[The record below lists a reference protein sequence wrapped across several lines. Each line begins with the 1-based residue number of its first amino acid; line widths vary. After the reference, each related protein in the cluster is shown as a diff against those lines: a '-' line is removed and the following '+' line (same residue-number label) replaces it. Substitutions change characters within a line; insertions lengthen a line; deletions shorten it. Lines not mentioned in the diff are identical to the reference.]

1 MLKKLKINIHKILN
15 SIQKATRLINLNSLR
30 IQKLKNI
37 HKGKTA
43 ILLGNGPSVD
53 IKDFPLFSNH
63 IVFACNRFYLSYDLH
78 DLRPE
83 YLCCADE
90 QMYMYFGDE
99 LERLNSILLISIR
112 SNLKR
117 GSRAL
122 SFPVNSSI
130 PFFSHPLMGI
140 NRYGSTLIF
149 ACQVGYFMGIRKF
162 ILYGVDHSFSFKKL
176 KSKEKSKSAYGEGN
190 HFIDNYRNSK
200 AWWPPATSL
209 IENGFKELSKSL
221 NSKPNGFMINC
232 SRNTRLPYVPKKP
245 LREVLKVEK
254 C

>member
-1 MLKKLKINIHKILN
+1 MLNNLKLIIHRSLN
-15 SIQKATRLINLNSLR
+15 SIQKTTRLINLNSLR

-53 IKDFPLFSNH
+53 IKDFSLFSNQ
-63 IVFACNRFYLSYDLH
+63 IIFACNRFYISYDLH

-90 QMYMYFGDE
+90 QMYIDFGDE
-99 LERLNSILLISIR
+99 LEKQNSILLLSIR
-112 SNLKR
+112 KKLKR
-117 GSRAL
+117 GSKAL
-122 SFPVNSSI
+122 SFPVNSAI
-130 PFFSHPLMGI
+130 PFFSHPLLGI
-140 NRYGSTLIF
+140 NRSGSTLIF

-162 ILYGVDHSFSFKKL
+162 ILYGVDHSFNFKNL
-176 KSKEKSKSAYGEGN
+176 KSKEKSKSVYGEGN
-190 HFIDNYRNSK
+190 HFIDDYRNSK

-209 IENGFKELSKSL
+209 IEKGFKELSKSL
-221 NSKPNGFMINC
+221 NSKPHSFMINC
-232 SRNTRLPYVPKKP
+232 SRNTRLPYIPKKP
-245 LREVLKVEK
+245 LREVLQVEK